1 MRKNKLIP
9 GLILILIGVA
19 LLLGNRDIFGFNIF
33 NLGYLLGN
41 YWAALFLI
49 IPGLLFHYAFFSH
62 GRKDPGLLVPGGI
75 LIILGV
81 VCQLSMLF
89 DIWGQ
94 LWPGFIL
101 APAVGLFELYIFG
114 NRDKGLLVPVS
125 ILGALSLIFFS
136 RNINDIFN
144 RNIRGYIIPV
154 VLIILGVLV
163 IVKGFSKKT
172 D

>member
-1 MRKNKLIP
+1 MRKNKLVP

-33 NLGYLLGN
+33 NLGFLIGN
-41 YWAALFLI
+41 YWAAIFLI
-49 IPGLLFHYAFFSH
+49 IPGLVFHYAYFSH

-89 DIWGQ
+89 GIWHL

-114 NRDKGLLVPVS
+114 NKDKGLLIPVS
-125 ILGALSLIFFS
+125 ILGGLSLIFFLGY
-136 RNINDIFN
+136 INDIFD
-144 RNIRGYIIPV
+144 RNLKAYIIPV
-154 VLIILGVLV
+154 VLIALGIFV
-163 IVKGFSKKT
+163 ITKGFARKT
-172 D
+172 E